1 MTQNISSIADLVMFL
16 HIVPTTSGV
25 TSVLASQDTR
35 EMVIVVKVGS
45 ILNTYSNNRGAD
57 TGVQLIQHQE

>member
-45 ILNTYSNNRGAD
+45 ILNT
-57 TGVQLIQHQE
+57 